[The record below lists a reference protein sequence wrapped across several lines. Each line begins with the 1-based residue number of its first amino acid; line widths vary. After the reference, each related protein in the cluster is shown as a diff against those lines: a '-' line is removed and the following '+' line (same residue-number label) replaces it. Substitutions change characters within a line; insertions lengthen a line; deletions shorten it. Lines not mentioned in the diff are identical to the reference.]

1 MRLKSFTASTMAE
14 AMEMVRSELG
24 DDAIIVSTQRASGT
38 KGIRITAALEPA
50 DADMMVADILG
61 EGPGAKAA
69 EAVAEALARH
79 GLPQRLIDR
88 LVNVARTSGLA
99 DPVKACATAIEA
111 GFAFARLPEHSAP
124 RPLMMVGPP
133 GSGKSIAVAKLAARA
148 VLKRHDVSVITC
160 DNVRAGATAQ
170 LSAFTSILEVDL
182 LTAKGAQSLANIVA
196 NSANMYDLTLIDSPG
211 VNPFKV
217 KDMDFLREMIE
228 AADVEPVLVMAAG
241 GDPTEAGE
249 MAEAFAGVGVSRLFA
264 ARLDTTRRLGAVM
277 VAADVGGLALS
288 DVSAS
293 PHVASGISPISA
305 LSLAHLLLPEPAAPH
320 AGHSRAEH
328 SEADAASAADRVAA
342 QLLQAEANSHLD
354 TKSHAAEARP
364 IFGPIHDSDLPPHW
378 SDEVSVP

>member
-14 AMEMVRSELG
+14 AMEMVRAELG

-38 KGIRITAALEPA
+38 KGILITAALEPA
-50 DADMMVADILG
+50 DADSLVADILG
-61 EGPGAKAA
+61 EGPGARAA
-69 EAVAEALARH
+69 EIVSEALVRH

-88 LVNVARTSGLA
+88 LVNVARTSGLT
-99 DPVKACATAIEA
+99 DPVKACSIAIEA

-170 LSAFTSILEVDL
+170 LAAFTNILEIDL
-182 LTAKGAQSLANIVA
+182 LSARGAQSLANVVA
-196 NSANMYDLTLIDSPG
+196 NSANMFDLTLIDSPG
-211 VNPFKV
+211 VNPFKTG
-217 KDMDFLREMIE
+217 DMEFLRELIE

-241 GDPTEAGE
+241 GDATEAGE
-249 MAEAFAGVGVSRLFA
+249 MAEAFGQIGVSRLFA
-264 ARLDTTRRLGAVM
+264 SKLDTTRRLGAVM

-293 PHVASGISPISA
+293 PHVASGIAPISA
-305 LSLAHLLLPEPAAPH
+305 LSLAHLQIPAPVEPSQSVPPKP
-320 AGHSRAEH
+320 
-328 SEADAASAADRVAA
+328 SAKD
-342 QLLQAEANSHLD
+342 HPPMDPPPLD
-354 TKSHAAEARP
+354 PLDEERP
-364 IFGPIHDSDLPPHW
+364 AFGPIHDPDLPPHW
-378 SDEVSVP
+378 SDEVSIP

>member
-1 MRLKSFTASTMAE
+1 MRLKSFTAATMAE
-14 AMEMVRSELG
+14 AMEMVRAELG

-50 DADMMVADILG
+50 DADMLVADILG

-69 EAVAEALARH
+69 ERVAEALARH

-88 LVNVARTSGLA
+88 LVNVARTSGLV

-111 GFAFARLPEHSAP
+111 GFAFARLPEYASS

-133 GSGKSIAVAKLAARA
+133 GSGKSTAVAKLAARA

-170 LSAFTSILEVDL
+170 LAAFTNILEIEL
-182 LTAKGAQSLANIVA
+182 LPARGPQSLAGVVA
-196 NSANMYDLTLIDSPG
+196 NTANMFDLTLIDSPG
-211 VNPFKV
+211 VNPFKSG
-217 KDMDFLREMIE
+217 DMDFLRDLID

-241 GDPTEAGE
+241 GDPVEAGE
-249 MAEAFAGVGVSRLFA
+249 MAEAFAGIGVVRLFA
-264 ARLDTTRRLGAVM
+264 SKLDTTRRLGAVM

-293 PHVASGISPISA
+293 PHVASGIAPISA
-305 LSLAHLLLPEPAAPH
+305 LSLAHLLVPEPTAPPQPV
-320 AGHSRAEH
+320 APPL
-328 SEADAASAADRVAA
+328 SAKD
-342 QLLQAEANSHLD
+342 HPPMDPPPLD
-354 TKSHAAEARP
+354 PLDEERP
-364 IFGPIHDSDLPPHW
+364 AFGPIRDPDLPPHW
-378 SDEVSVP
+378 SDEVSIP